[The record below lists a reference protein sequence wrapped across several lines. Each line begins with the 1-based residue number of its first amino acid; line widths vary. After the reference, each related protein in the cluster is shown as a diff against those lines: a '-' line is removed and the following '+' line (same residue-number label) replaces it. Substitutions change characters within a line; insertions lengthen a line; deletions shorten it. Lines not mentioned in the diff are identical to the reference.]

1 MLNTLY
7 TCDTLLICSSTHHW
21 DCGYHYRLFAIFE
34 HPACLSLSH
43 SIRIDLK
50 VFQELG
56 EKEKKREGKFF
67 IQRSFQL
74 IIINTFIITNMS
86 LSLRFGAV
94 TSLQESLWGLVP
106 RLPSITIRLG
116 LQNKLGNQQ
125 SLPMDERL
133 RELKEKI
140 EESGEA
146 PFMIDN
152 GTILKAVPKKK
163 MSRARR
169 RKKLYASGNKQV
181 HPINNIVRCSACG
194 SVKRSHF
201 MCMNCF
207 AEIRTFLKS
216 LKRKNGLLEEP
227 VNPQSDLNPLDERV
241 IYPGKFETD
250 EQRRLKSKDWVPQRE
265 EAGLYNHQEVKHIKK
280 SNKGPVMVKLE

>member
-1 MLNTLY
+1 
-7 TCDTLLICSSTHHW
+7 
-21 DCGYHYRLFAIFE
+21 
-34 HPACLSLSH
+34 
-43 SIRIDLK
+43 
-50 VFQELG
+50 
-56 EKEKKREGKFF
+56 
-67 IQRSFQL
+67 
-74 IIINTFIITNMS
+74 MS

-94 TSLQESLWGLVP
+94 SSLQESLWGMLP
-106 RLPSITIRLG
+106 RLPTITIRLG
-116 LQNKLGNQQ
+116 LQNKLNNPK
-125 SLPMDERL
+125 SISMDDERL
-133 RELKEKI
+133 KELKEKI

-163 MSRARR
+163 MSKARR

-207 AEIRTFLKS
+207 AEIRTFLKG
-216 LKRKNGLLEEP
+216 LKRKNGLLEES
-227 VNPQSDLNPLDERV
+227 VNPQSNLNPLDERV

-265 EAGLYNHQEVKHIKK
+265 DPELFNHHEVKHYKK